1 MSVTEKWLDRKSRQ
15 WANYGNTTSRI
26 AMLLGAAV
34 FIGFLLCFAVSSFA
48 HGGADNKYGCHR
60 DKKAGG
66 SHCHHKELYKRLQKL
81 EQRKVLQ
88 QTTCQEIRK
97 RFMQYG
103 DYNAKKMRA
112 AKDAIAYGCWK
123 LK

>member
-48 HGGADNKYGCHR
+48 D
-60 DKKAGG
+60 G
-66 SHCHHKELYKRLQKL
+66 SHKELYKRLQKL
-81 EQRKVLQ
+81 EQRKVPQ

-103 DYNAKKMRA
+103 DYNAKKMKA